1 MRKEL
6 FMLAVF
12 ASTALTIS
20 LRAQEVVVRT
30 SRTKA
35 LQTQVYTDSVRRIS
49 LWGHVRDNITRIGI
63 NDAFITLMTAD
74 STVVDTMRVF
84 GMGQWD
90 GGNKYDVAYKFQ
102 VPARPQKYIIRAE
115 HPDYETLDID
125 FEIKRVARN
134 TYFDAPIHLMNR
146 KPTQEEM
153 MERMLDEVTIRATK
167 VKMVVRGDTIV
178 YNADAFNLPEGSML
192 DALIRQLDGVELKE
206 DGRILVNGQQIDE
219 LLLNGKDF
227 FKHDKTVLLENL
239 PAYTVKNV
247 QVHHKSTD
255 YSEWLGHDDE
265 KKLYVMDVVL
275 KREYAQGWLANT
287 EVAGGTPFGDRDA
300 EGNRFDERYLA
311 RLFAMRYTDNSRL
324 TMFANTNNVNES
336 RRPGSNGEW
345 WPSNQPQG
353 QSTTRSAGVDLL
365 IDEKDKRWKESAQ
378 VSLSWTKTR
387 NVTLT
392 STEQFFATSSSAYSR
407 NLDNSL
413 FHDMRFGLRNQ
424 FQLKKPFW
432 MESELSFNYFDNDN
446 HGGMRYVNMLTDP
459 EHYGS
464 AKKVLDE
471 VFAATLSTDLQEA
484 LVNRSMMNNFSEGNG
499 MSTSASVNTTHKLAT
514 GDEIGMNLR
523 GSISNNRS
531 YSYANQAVDY
541 YRTEQPRTLSNRYT
555 HSPSNSSS
563 LQIGPFYNITWLN
576 GWSLRT
582 SYDYHRDYNHQTND
596 DYRLDRLPYWEDD
609 TYHQFGSLPS
619 TRDSLLL
626 AFDANNSYDR
636 RRTNQSHVIAFR
648 PKYTKETKD
657 KYRYI
662 SMNIPFNFVNE
673 RLEYRSGVMNTNLQ
687 QKKFTFTP
695 SVNSYIYWD
704 YYKHQVSFSYSLSM
718 TLPDLYNMVD
728 VKNDANP
735 LMVRLGNPNLKM
747 RTDHRMQVGYTRN
760 WNKHNTS
767 FTFGGGLRFFLNQVS
782 QGYSYNTQ
790 TGVYTY
796 MPQNVDGN
804 WQTYFWSNFGIQPD
818 KEKRLTINNYIH
830 GDYSRN
836 VDYAM
841 ATNALISEM
850 PEVSTSLSHVNNWYL
865 EDRLTFNY
873 RYNDLYMGTQ
883 FYTQYR
889 HANNKE
895 HTIETI
901 NAVDFSYGLNAGY
914 VFNKESFPKWLQKLN
929 VNTDIKMFSRRGYGE
944 PSLNTDDLVWNASVS
959 RPFCKGKI
967 LVNLEA
973 FDILHQLSNTQ
984 IIINGQ
990 ARTEYMRNTLPRYIM
1005 LHVTYKFQK
1014 IPKNR
1019 DK

>member
-1 MRKEL
+1 MRKIM

-30 SRTKA
+30 NRTKS
-35 LQTQVYTDSVRRIS
+35 LQAQVSTNNERKIS
-49 LWGHVRDNITRIGI
+49 LWGHVRDNITRVGI

-102 VPARPQKYIIRAE
+102 VPARPERYIIRAE
-115 HPDYETLDID
+115 HPEYETLDID
-125 FEIKRVARN
+125 FTIKRVARN
-134 TYFDAPIHLMNR
+134 TYFDAPIHLMKK

-153 MERMLDEVTIRATK
+153 YRMLDEVTVRATK
-167 VKMVVRGDTIV
+167 VKMVIKGDTIV

-192 DALIRQLDGVELKE
+192 DALIRQLDGVELKD
-206 DGRILVNGQQIDE
+206 DGRIMVNGQQIDE

-239 PAYTVKNV
+239 PAYTVQNV

-255 YSEWLGHDDE
+255 YSEWLGRDDE

-300 EGNRFDERYLA
+300 EGNRFDERFLA
-311 RLFAMRYTDNSRL
+311 RFFALRYTDNSRL
-324 TMFANTNNVNES
+324 SVFANTNNVNES

-345 WPSNQPQG
+345 SPSNQPQG
-353 QSTTRSAGVDLL
+353 QRTTRTAGIDLL
-365 IDEKDKRWKESAQ
+365 IDEKDKRWKENAT
-378 VSLSWTKTR
+378 VDLSWNKTR

-407 NLDNSL
+407 MMDNSL
-413 FHDMRFGLRNQ
+413 MHDMRLGLRNQ

-432 MESELSFNYFDNDN
+432 MESELSFNYSDNDGR
-446 HGGMRYVNMLTDP
+446 GGMRYVNMLTNP

-464 AKKVLDE
+464 AKKMLDE
-471 VFAATLSTDLQEA
+471 VFSATLNTELQEA
-484 LVNRSMMNNFSEGNG
+484 MVNRSRQNNLRDGNG
-499 MSTSASVNTTHKLAT
+499 TTSSVSVNTSHKLAT
-514 GDEIGMNLR
+514 GDQIGLNLK
-523 GSISNNRS
+523 GSLNNNRS
-531 YSYANQAVDY
+531 YGYSNQTVDY
-541 YRTEQPRTLSNRYT
+541 YRTTQPQTLSNRYT
-555 HSPSNSSS
+555 HSPSNTSS
-563 LQIGPFYNITWLN
+563 LQIGPFYDITWLN
-576 GWSLRT
+576 GWSLRA
-582 SYDYHRDYNHQTND
+582 SYDYNRDYSHQTND
-596 DYRLDRLPYWEDD
+596 EYRLDQLPYWEDD
-609 TYHQFGSLPS
+609 THHQFGSLPS

-636 RRTNQSHVIAFR
+636 KRTNQRHVIAFR
-648 PKYTKETKD
+648 PKYTKDTEKQ
-657 KYRYI
+657 YRYI
-662 SMNIPFNFVNE
+662 SMNIPFNFINE
-673 RLEYRSGVMNTNLQ
+673 RLDYRSNVVNTDIQ

-695 SVNSYIYWD
+695 SVNGYLYWD
-704 YYKHQVSFSYSLSM
+704 SYKKSVSFEYSLSM
-718 TLPDLYNMVD
+718 SLPDLYNMVD

-735 LMVRLGNPNLKM
+735 LTVRLGNPNLKM
-747 RTDHRMQVGYTRN
+747 RTDHRMQVGFTRN
-760 WNKHNTS
+760 WNAHNAS
-767 FTFGGGLRFFLNQVS
+767 FNFGGGLRFFLNQVS
-782 QGYSYNTQ
+782 QGYTYNTQ

-804 WQTYFWSNFGIQPD
+804 WQTYFWSYFGIQPD

-830 GDYSRN
+830 GDYTRN

-841 ATNALISEM
+841 ATNAMISEK

-865 EDRLTFNY
+865 EDRLTLNY
-873 RYNDLYMGTQ
+873 RYNDLYLGTQ
-883 FYTQYR
+883 LYAQYR
-889 HANNKE
+889 HANNRE
-895 HTIETI
+895 HTIEAI

-914 VFNKESFPKWLQKLN
+914 VFNKESYPKWLQKLN

-959 RPFCKGKI
+959 RSFCKGKLI
-967 LVNLEA
+967 ANLEA

-984 IIINGQ
+984 IVINGQ
-990 ARTEYMRNTLPRYIM
+990 GRTETMRNTLPRYLM
-1005 LHVTYKFQK
+1005 LHLTYKFAK
-1014 IPKNR
+1014 LPKNR
-1019 DK
+1019 KK

>member
-1 MRKEL
+1 
-6 FMLAVF
+6 MLAVF

-20 LRAQEVVVRT
+20 LRAQEVVVIT

-74 STVVDTMRVF
+74 SAVVDTMRVF

-255 YSEWLGHDDE
+255 YSEWLGRDDE

-365 IDEKDKRWKESAQ
+365 IDEKDKRWKESATFD
-378 VSLSWTKTR
+378 LSWNKTR
-387 NVTLT
+387 DVTLT
-392 STEQFFATSSSAYSR
+392 STETFFASSNSAYSR
-407 NLDNSL
+407 NIYNSL
-413 FHDMRFGLRNQ
+413 SHNLNFGFRNS
-424 FQLKKPFW
+424 FELKKPFW
-432 MESELSFNYFDNDN
+432 MGSEIRFSYFDSDSRSEN
-446 HGGMRYVNMLTDP
+446 RYANMLTDP
-459 EHYGS
+459 EFFGT

-471 VFAATLSTDLQEA
+471 VFSATLNTDLQST
-484 LVNRSMMNNFSEGNG
+484 LVNRSRGRDLNDGNG
-499 MSTSASVNTTHKLAT
+499 LNSSFSINATHKLAT
-514 GDEIGMNLR
+514 GDLIGMNIL
-523 GSISNNRS
+523 GSLNNYHS
-531 YSYANQAVDY
+531 YGYSNQAVDY
-541 YRTEQPRTLSNRYT
+541 YQTTQPRTLSNRYT
-555 HSPSNSSS
+555 HSPNNSSTF
-563 LQIGPFYNITWLN
+563 QVGPYYDITWLN

-582 SYDYHRDYNHQTND
+582 SYDYHRDYNHQTHD

-626 AFDANNSYDR
+626 ALDANNSYER
-636 RRTNQSHVIAFR
+636 RKTNQRHVISFR
-648 PKYTKETKD
+648 TKYTKDTNGQY
-657 KYRYI
+657 KYV
-662 SMNIPFNFVNE
+662 SMNVPFNFVNE
-673 RLEYRSGVMNTNLQ
+673 RLEYRSDVMNTDIQ

-695 SVNSYIYWD
+695 NVNGYIAWD
-704 YYKHQVSFSYSLSM
+704 NWKKTVSFSYSLDM

-929 VNTDIKMFSRRGYGE
+929 INTDIKMFSRRGYGE
-944 PSLNTDDLVWNASVS
+944 PSLNTDDLVWNASIS